1 MKCIVEF
8 EEPPFRFDF
17 CQNKNKHKIWL
28 DVLLKY
34 CALDL
39 VGFASAL
46 DVSVAKLLTV
56 LKGLDFLDEAPATT
70 LAQLFLMFFS
80 D

>member
-1 MKCIVEF
+1 MRCIIEF
-8 EEPPFRFDF
+8 DEPPFRFDF

-28 DVLLKY
+28 DILLKY
-34 CALDL
+34 SVLDL
-39 VGFASAL
+39 AGFASVL
-46 DVSVAKLLTV
+46 NVSVQKLQTV
-56 LKGLDFLDEAPATT
+56 LKGLDYLDNEPATT